1 MDSDAAG
8 SAITGAGTGAATGA
22 SVGGPWGAVI
32 GAAVGLVG
40 GLLGSQARKS
50 AERRKMKYEGQL
62 MGLQTQQQGA
72 QALTT
77 GSQNA
82 FAQMMAGYRGI
93 AGGG

>member
-22 SVGGPWGAVI
+22 TVGGPWGAVI

-40 GLLGSQARKS
+40 GLLGAQARNS
-50 AERRKMKYEGQL
+50 AERRRKKFEGQM
-62 MGLQTQQQGA
+62 MGFQNEA
-72 QALTT
+72 QAGEKLAQ
-77 GSQNA
+77 GSQTA
-82 FAQMMAGYRGI
+82 FANLMQGYRGI

>member
-40 GLLGSQARKS
+40 GLLGAQARNS
-50 AERRKMKYEGQL
+50 AERRRRKYEGQM
-62 MGLQTQQQGA
+62 MGLQQEAQAG

-82 FAQMMAGYRGI
+82 FANLMSGYRGI